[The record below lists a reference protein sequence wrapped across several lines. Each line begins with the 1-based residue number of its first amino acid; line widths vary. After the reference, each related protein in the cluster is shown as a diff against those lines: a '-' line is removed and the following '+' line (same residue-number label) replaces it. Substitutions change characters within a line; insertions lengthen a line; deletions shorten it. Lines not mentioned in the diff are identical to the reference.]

1 MTLIDDP
8 VIRATLRRIVA
19 RLEANADRQK
29 DLLQEALVHLWSE
42 EQRYPGQRLSWYLQS
57 WKFQL
62 LHLHISGKSLDSPKH
77 SCAQVPFPDKYA
89 GNEDWPSTL
98 EFDEGIMSEVNA
110 HDVLSLLLS
119 RLEPLEGAVL
129 CRLAEGLG
137 SCEIGQELGISH
149 QAVLRR
155 RQTIAKAATQLGIT
169 RPLGL

>member
-1 MTLIDDP
+1 MLIDDP
-8 VIRATLRRIVA
+8 VVEATLRRIVA
-19 RLEANADRQK
+19 GLEANPDRQK

-57 WKFQL
+57 CKFHL

-77 SCAQVPFPDKYA
+77 TCAQVAFPDNYA
-89 GNEDWPSTL
+89 GQEEWPDTL

-119 RLEPLEGAVL
+119 RLEPAEGAVL
-129 CRLAEGLG
+129 SRLAQGMG
-137 SCEIGQELGISH
+137 SCEIGQELGLTH

-155 RQTIAKAATQLGIT
+155 RQTIAKAAIQLGVT
-169 RPLGL
+169 GPLPS